1 MEFNAQVE
9 TVTVTTVVISLN
21 EAEIRSLFDDLY
33 DIATCLEMPDY
44 KTANALLIR
53 LGEVVQTL

>member
-21 EAEIRSLFDDLY
+21 EAEIRLLFDDLY
-33 DIATCLEMPDY
+33 DIFTNLEMQDY
-44 KTANALLIR
+44 KTANALMIR